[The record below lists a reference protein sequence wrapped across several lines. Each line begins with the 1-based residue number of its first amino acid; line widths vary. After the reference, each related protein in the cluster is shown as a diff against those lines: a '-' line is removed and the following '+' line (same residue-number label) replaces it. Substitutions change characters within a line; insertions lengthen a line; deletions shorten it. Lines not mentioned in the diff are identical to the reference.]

1 MRLGVYVDDVY
12 RVDDARGAISTDRAF
27 LLFVIDVGRYFDRLV
42 VFGRALHTSNT
53 SEYVLPSTVRLVE
66 LPFYQRLTAIRD
78 VIRAGPASLV
88 AMWRGLGQIDAV
100 WVFGPQPF
108 AILLVVLARL
118 RKKRV
123 ILGVRQDTVA
133 YFRSRLNGRES
144 TPARLAISLLDL
156 CYRAL
161 ARRFPTTVV
170 GSKLSRAYVG
180 ARALLPFNVNLVRKD
195 DVVDAPRDADW
206 TGVIDLL
213 TVSRLDPEKNPLLLI
228 DVLSCLNARS
238 PGRFRLTWIGNGA
251 LEGKVRQRAAE
262 IGVGQSLEM
271 RGYIA
276 FGPQLL
282 EMYRSAHVFVHVA
295 LTEGVPQVL
304 LEAMACGT
312 PVVAT
317 AVGGVAEALRYG
329 EAGLLVRPRRIEE
342 LADAI
347 ELLCL
352 SPDLRTRLVT
362 RGLRVAAETSI
373 DVEAPRVAA
382 FLQLASGDPRRR
394 LIPS

>member
-12 RVDDARGAISTDRAF
+12 RVDDVRGAISTDRAF

-42 VFGRALHTSNT
+42 VFGRARHTSSA
-53 SEYVLPSTVRLVE
+53 SEYVLPSTVSLVE
-66 LPFYQRLTAIRD
+66 LPFYPRLKASRD
-78 VIRAGPASLV
+78 VIRSGPAALV
-88 AMWRGLGQIDAV
+88 AMWRGLDQIDAV

-108 AILLVVLARL
+108 AILLVMLARL

-133 YFRSRLNGRES
+133 YFRSRLDGRES
-144 TPARLAISLLDL
+144 VPARLAISLLDL

-161 ARRFPTTVV
+161 ARSLPAAVV
-170 GSKLSRAYVG
+170 GSTLSRAYSG
-180 ARALLPFNVNLVRKD
+180 APALLPFKVNLVRTA
-195 DVVDAPRDADW
+195 DVVDAPRGADW

-228 DVLSCLNARS
+228 DVLSCLNARR
-238 PGRFRLTWIGNGA
+238 PGGFRLTWIGSGP

-262 IGVGQSLEM
+262 LGVDQSLDL

-276 FGPQLL
+276 FGPPLL
-282 EMYRSAHVFVHVA
+282 ELYRSAHVFVHVA

-304 LEAMACGT
+304 LEAMACGI

-317 AVGGVAEALRYG
+317 AVGGVAEALHDG
-329 EAGLLVRPRRIEE
+329 EAGLLVRPRSVEE

-347 ELLCL
+347 ELLCV
-352 SPDLRTRLVT
+352 SPDLRTRLVA
-362 RGLRVAAETSI
+362 RGLRLAAETSI

-382 FLQLASGDPRRR
+382 FLQLATGARG
-394 LIPS
+394 